1 MNDDVKIITKK
12 DEEEFEKFKD
22 SGLDTFDNIEEFIE
36 VKYNDIKE
44 W

>member
-12 DEEEFEKFKD
+12 DEEDF
-22 SGLDTFDNIEEFIE
+22 GLDTFDNIEEFIE

-44 W
+44 LC